1 MSSRLSLPHCT
12 YSRHFSASVTN
23 EKCSDMA
30 LTFSNDRV
38 TSWSVKKIA
47 VVGSGIVGV
56 PMAALL
62 AHAAILEGSDDPAHV
77 VVLQRRSQRSGWKVE
92 AINAGRSPI
101 GGIEPALDRMVTEA
115 VAAGRL
121 SASDDYG
128 AATDAD
134 IVLICVQTDRE
145 GHAPAYG
152 PLYEAITALAE
163 ALRQRPEGQIPLV
176 IFESTLAP
184 SSMSTVI
191 REHFKGYGL
200 VDGRDLLLG
209 NSPNRVMP
217 GRLVERVVTSDK
229 LVAGLQPITPRLIAR
244 LYSHI
249 VTGGTLHRTNSLTA
263 EIVKTLENAYRDVRI
278 AYASEIVRH
287 CDANDIDFYRLREEV
302 NGRLAQTDDA
312 SRDPNAVPSGGLLIP
327 TLGVG
332 GHCLPKDG
340 ILLWWRG
347 LECGLDAGRSL
358 ILEARRINDE
368 SPAEAIRLLE
378 RQWGAV
384 DGRSVA
390 LLGAA
395 YRFNSEDTRN
405 SPTLALAQILTAR
418 GCEIRIHDP
427 YVKPDDQNLERFG
440 LTDWFTNDMSDAVGR
455 AEVLVFCTAHR
466 DYLAIAEMLSQAPR
480 AAVVMDACNLLPQA
494 EMRPRVAYC
503 GIGRGRQA
511 PPAPLIEA
519 VLAGFKAVELGVA
532 NELRSVIEFL
542 NRSYATSEFERVDF
556 REVQRLAATCSTG
569 CHIVDPAPVRPL
581 PATESFPSRLVSNA
595 LRD

>member
-1 MSSRLSLPHCT
+1 MT
-12 YSRHFSASVTN
+12 
-23 EKCSDMA
+23 
-30 LTFSNDRV
+30 LTFTHDQV
-38 TSWSVKKIA
+38 ESWSIGKI
-47 VVGSGIVGV
+47 VVIGPGIVGM

-62 AHAAILEGSDDPAHV
+62 AHAAVREGSDEPATV
-77 VVLQRRSQRSGWKVE
+77 LVLQRESERSGWKVE
-92 AINAGRSPI
+92 AINSGHSSI
-101 GGIEPALDRMVTEA
+101 GGVEPTLDRMVAES

-121 SASDDYG
+121 SASHDYRM
-128 AATDAD
+128 ARDAD
-134 IVLICVQTDRE
+134 VVLVCVQTDRE
-145 GHAPAYG
+145 GYAPAYG
-152 PLYEAITALAE
+152 PLFDAVGEVAK
-163 ALRQRPEGQIPLV
+163 ALRERPQGNIPLV

-184 SSMSTVI
+184 SSMRTVI
-191 REHFKGYGL
+191 RDRFAELGL
-200 VDGRDLLLG
+200 EEGRDLLLG

-217 GRLVERVVTSDK
+217 GRLVERVVSSDK
-229 LVAGLQPITPRLIAR
+229 LVAGLHPITPRLIAR

-249 VTGGTLHRTNSLTA
+249 VTEGTLHPTNSLTA

-278 AYASEIVRH
+278 AYAAEIVRH

-312 SRDPNAVPSGGLLIP
+312 SHDPNAVPSGGLLIP

-368 SPAEAIRLLE
+368 SPAEAIRLVE
-378 RQWGAV
+378 RQWGSV
-384 DGRSVA
+384 NGRSVA

-405 SPTLALAQILTAR
+405 SPTLALAQILMAR

-427 YVKPDDQNLERFG
+427 YVKPDDQNLQRCG
-440 LTDWFTNDMSDAVGR
+440 LTDWFTNDVSDAVAR
-455 AEVLVFCTAHR
+455 AELVVFCTAHR
-466 DYLAIAEMLSQAPR
+466 DYLAVDEILSQAPR

-494 EMRPRVAYC
+494 KRRPRVAYC
-503 GIGRGRQA
+503 GIGRGSQT

-542 NRSYATSEFERVDF
+542 NRSYAASEFERVDF

-569 CHIVDPAPVRPL
+569 CHIVDPGPIRSL
-581 PATESFPSRLVSNA
+581 PTTQGFASRLVSRA